1 MRQSILI
8 SISPNT
14 SCSDI
19 GLAFKTLL
27 QPWRWQTGKALS
39 QLNTQLKSQLQA
51 KHCWLLNSGRSAL
64 YLALKA
70 LNLKAT
76 DEVLC
81 QAFTCVAVPNAILW
95 ADAKPVFVDTVKNNF
110 NLSIKDLQKK
120 ITPQSKALIVQHTF
134 GQPDNLQAI
143 KQLCQKH
150 KLTLIEDCAHSL
162 GATYQGKPVGSF
174 GDITMLSFG
183 RDKVIS
189 SVFGGALLTNNKALA
204 KKLDNLVND
213 LNQPSDCWTCK
224 QLLHPLIMA
233 IITPLY
239 FFFNI
244 GKFLLFLYQ
253 KSRLLTF
260 PVSSQEK
267 ACQMSLKPQLLPN
280 ALAKL
285 ALHQLNKLAKINQ
298 QRQQLAKHYQ
308 QALKLPPAS
317 PGSIYLRLPF
327 LVSKPEGLI
336 SLAKKHHVLL
346 GNWYRPVIAPQG
358 VDLKRAGY
366 KLGSCPQAEAVS
378 QQVVNLPTHPKM
390 TLKHASRVVKIVKSY
405 VNH

>member
-1 MRQSILI
+1 MPKPILI

-19 GLAFKTLL
+19 ALAFKTLF
-27 QPWRWQTGKALS
+27 QPWRWQTGKTLS
-39 QLNTQLKSQLQA
+39 QLNAQLKSQLKAQ
-51 KHCWLLNSGRSAL
+51 HCWLLNSGRSAL

-95 ADAKPVFVDTVKNNF
+95 AGAKPVFVDTVKNGF

-120 ITPQSKALIVQHTF
+120 ITSKSKVLIVQHTF
-134 GQPDNLQAI
+134 GQPDDLQAI

-162 GATYQGKPVGSF
+162 GATYQAKPVGSF

-189 SVFGGALLTNNKALA
+189 SVFGGALLTSNQALA
-204 KKLDNLVND
+204 KKIDKLVSNLKS
-213 LNQPSDCWTCK
+213 PSNCWTGK

-239 FFFNI
+239 FTLNL

-260 PVSSQEK
+260 PVSPQEK
-267 ACQMSLKPQLLPN
+267 ACKMSLKPQSLPN
-280 ALAKL
+280 ALAIL
-285 ALHQLNKLAKINQ
+285 ALHQLNKLTKINQ
-298 QRQQLAKHYQ
+298 QRQQIAKHYQ
-308 QALKLPPAS
+308 QALRLPPS
-317 PGSIYLRLPF
+317 PSGSIYLRLPL
-327 LVSKPEGLI
+327 LVDQPENLI
-336 SLAKKHHVLL
+336 NQAKKHHLLL
-346 GNWYRPVIAPQG
+346 GNWYRPIIAPQG
-358 VDLKRAGY
+358 VDLKKAGY
-366 KLGSCPQAEAVS
+366 RTGSCPNAETSS

>member
-1 MRQSILI
+1 MSKPILI

-14 SCSDI
+14 NCSDVV
-19 GLAFKTLL
+19 LAFKTLL

-39 QLNTQLKSQLQA
+39 QLNIQLKSQLQA

-64 YLALKA
+64 YLALKV
-70 LNLKAT
+70 LNLDST

-95 ADAKPVFVDTVKNNF
+95 ADAKPVFVDTVKNGF

-120 ITPQSKALIVQHTF
+120 ITSKSKALIIQHTF
-134 GQPDNLQAI
+134 GQPDDLQAI
-143 KQLCQKH
+143 KQLCKKH
-150 KLTLIEDCAHSL
+150 KLILIEDCAHSL
-162 GATYQGKPVGSF
+162 GATYQGKPVGGF

-189 SVFGGALLTNNKALA
+189 SVFGGALLTSNQALA
-204 KKLDNLVND
+204 KKINKLASNL
-213 LNQPSDCWTCK
+213 PSPSYVWIYK
-224 QLLHPLIMA
+224 QLLHPLIMT

-239 FFFNI
+239 FFLNI

-298 QRQQLAKHYQ
+298 QRQQLAKHYLK
-308 QALKLPPAS
+308 ALKLPSAS
-317 PGSIYLRLPF
+317 PGSIYLRLPL
-327 LVSKPEGLI
+327 LVNKPQSLI
-336 SLAKKHHVLL
+336 NLAKKHHVLL

-358 VDLKRAGY
+358 VDLNKLGY
-366 KLGSCPQAEAVS
+366 KTGSCPQAEAVS

-390 TLKHASRVVKIVKSY
+390 TLKQAQRVVKIVKSY
-405 VNH
+405 ANH